1 MDTQGT
7 LGTHGRHEDIVGY
20 VGGQV
25 GYEGCLKDP
34 GTRVHEGD
42 WGTWEHRVAMR
53 VLCPWGGAV
62 LEMMQLLTFLTNF
75 SQGFCSSSPGGRE
88 WKFLFKRLHTPGKA

>member
-25 GYEGCLKDP
+25 GHEGHLKDS
-34 GTRVHEGD
+34 GTRVYMREIGEHGD
-42 WGTWEHRVAMR
+42 TE
-53 VLCPWGGAV
+53 L
-62 LEMMQLLTFLTNF
+62 Q
-75 SQGFCSSSPGGRE
+75 
-88 WKFLFKRLHTPGKA
+88 